1 MNTFIS
7 FLRGINMAGHF
18 PLKMAD
24 LSDLYKSLG
33 FKDAETYI
41 QSGNVIFT
49 GLANHT
55 ATAISEKIE
64 AAILHKFGYDVPVVI
79 RSANG
84 LESIITAN
92 PFISED
98 NFDPSKMVAILLY
111 EKPTEVQIQKVIDVS
126 YPPDKF
132 TIIGSEIFVYC
143 PNGFGRSKL
152 YTNFFEKKMGVRGT
166 ARNWKT
172 ITTLYSLA
180 QKRLSQ

>member
-33 FKDAETYI
+33 FMDAQTYI

-49 GLANHT
+49 VQPNHKT
-55 ATAISEKIE
+55 SGISEKIE
-64 AAILHKFGYDVPVVI
+64 AAILDRFGYDVPVII
-79 RSANG
+79 RSSDG
-84 LESIITAN
+84 LKKIIAAN
-92 PFISED
+92 PFISEVD
-98 NFDPSKMVAILLY
+98 FDPSKMVAILLY
-111 EKPTEVQIQKVIDVS
+111 EKPTEVQIKKVIDVS

-132 TIIGSEIFVYC
+132 TITGSEIFVYC

-172 ITTLYSLA
+172 IATLNSLA
-180 QKRLSQ
+180 QKR